1 MASLSEYKT
10 VFFFSGTIFCYLKDK
25 EPVQDSCV
33 SNQGLNNY

>member
-1 MASLSEYKT
+1 MASLSKFKS
-10 VFFFSGTIFCYLKDK
+10 VFFSGTIFCYLKDK